1 MSKDTMGVN
10 KSTELFYDLACRS
23 FSASWN
29 IFMEVNGD
37 GDAND
42 YLDDPDFM
50 SPFIIHVIDHIQNNF
65 ERFIAQEGNSGDI
78 NQVNFELVAAMLV
91 EYSENFRK

>member
-1 MSKDTMGVN
+1 MSKEKVCVN

-29 IFMEVNGD
+29 MFMEVNGD

-50 SPFIIHVIDHIQNNF
+50 SPFIIHVINHIQNNF

-78 NQVNFELVAAMLV
+78 NQVNFEKVAAMLV
-91 EYSENFRK
+91 GYSNNFRK

>member
-1 MSKDTMGVN
+1 MSKNTMGIN
-10 KSTELFYDLACRS
+10 KSTELFYDLAYRS

-29 IFMEVNGD
+29 MFMEVNGD

-50 SPFIIHVIDHIQNNF
+50 SPFIIHVINHIQNNF
-65 ERFIAQEGNSGDI
+65 ERFTAQEGNSGDI

-91 EYSENFRK
+91 GYSENFRK

>member
-1 MSKDTMGVN
+1 MSKEKIAVN

-23 FSASWN
+23 FFASWN
-29 IFMEVNGD
+29 MFMEVNGD
-37 GDAND
+37 GDGND

-65 ERFIAQEGNSGDI
+65 ERFTTQEGNSGDI
-78 NQVNFELVAAMLV
+78 NQVNFELGAAMLV
-91 EYSENFRK
+91 GYSENFRK

>member
-1 MSKDTMGVN
+1 MSKEKIGVN
-10 KSTELFYDLACRS
+10 KSTKLFYDLTCRS
-23 FSASWN
+23 FAASWN
-29 IFMEVNGD
+29 MFMEVNGD

-65 ERFIAQEGNSGDI
+65 ERFTTQEGNSGDI
-78 NQVNFELVAAMLV
+78 NQVNFEQVAALLV
-91 EYSENFRK
+91 GYSENFRK